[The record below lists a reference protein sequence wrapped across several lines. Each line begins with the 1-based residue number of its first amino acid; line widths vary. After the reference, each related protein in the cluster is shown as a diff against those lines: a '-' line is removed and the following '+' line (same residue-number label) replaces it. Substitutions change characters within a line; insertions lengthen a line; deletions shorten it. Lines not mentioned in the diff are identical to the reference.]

1 MADCFKNLAYS
12 SCALSLV
19 ILPKYQSL
27 CRMRGQKLNTIYLKY
42 LGADQEGGSKPEPKK
57 PTEKGKNN
65 EMLFRN

>member
-1 MADCFKNLAYS
+1 M
-12 SCALSLV
+12 